1 MSDIVIFEGFG
12 QVMAEVAW
20 ALAPLTLFFLVYQ
33 FFFIKLPRRKVL
45 EVVVGMVLVFLGIS
59 FFLQGV
65 HVGFMPA
72 GTMMGSIMG
81 ALSFNWILVPVGFVL
96 GFVVVF
102 AEPAVQILNQQVEK
116 VTGGSISSRVM
127 LYTLSLGVGFSVALA
142 MLRTLLG
149 FSLWYILIPGY
160 ALVLL
165 LIRYSSKT
173 FTGLAFD
180 AGGVATGPMTVT
192 FILALAVGVATEI
205 EGRDPLVEGFG
216 MVALVALAPI
226 LSVMILGFL
235 YNRKEKTNG

>member
-1 MSDIVIFEGFG
+1 
-12 QVMAEVAW
+12 
-20 ALAPLTLFFLVYQ
+20 
-33 FFFIKLPRRKVL
+33 
-45 EVVVGMVLVFLGIS
+45 
-59 FFLQGV
+59 
-65 HVGFMPA
+65 
-72 GTMMGSIMG
+72 
-81 ALSFNWILVPVGFVL
+81 
-96 GFVVVF
+96 
-102 AEPAVQILNQQVEK
+102 
-116 VTGGSISSRVM
+116 
-127 LYTLSLGVGFSVALA
+127 
-142 MLRTLLG
+142 
-149 FSLWYILIPGY
+149 LIPGY

>member
-1 MSDIVIFEGFG
+1 MSDIVIFAGFG
-12 QVMAEVAW
+12 HVLTEVAG
-20 ALAPLTLFFLVYQ
+20 ALAPLTLFFIVFQ
-33 FFFIKLPRRKVL
+33 FFYIKLSKRKVI
-45 EVVVGMVLVFLGIS
+45 EVVAGMSLVFLGIS

-72 GTMMGSIMG
+72 GKMMGVIMG
-81 ALSFNWILVPVGFVL
+81 SLSFNWILVPVGFVL

-142 MLRTLLG
+142 MVRTLIG

-160 ALVLL
+160 ALVLF

-205 EGRDPLVEGFG
+205 EGRDPLTEGFG

-226 LSVMILGFL
+226 LSVMVLGFL
-235 YNRKEKTNG
+235 YNRKGKTDG